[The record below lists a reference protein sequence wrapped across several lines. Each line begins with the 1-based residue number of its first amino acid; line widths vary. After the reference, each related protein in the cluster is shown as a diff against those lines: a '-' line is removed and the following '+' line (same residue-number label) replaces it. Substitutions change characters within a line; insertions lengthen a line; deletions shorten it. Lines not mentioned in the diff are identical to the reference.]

1 MAQTVSPRGFDIWA
15 LFDALDRQ
23 RTAEGLS
30 WAAVATRMWEES
42 YDLNAQRGDH
52 PISSSTIT
60 GMPRRGDTTG
70 QHALVMLRWLGQPP
84 ENFIAQPRPGT
95 TGVALPTADP
105 AHRLRWNLTALYNAL
120 NATRRERGA
129 TWALTA
135 TRLHCT
141 PSQLTGLRTAKYATS
156 MRLAM

>member
-1 MAQTVSPRGFDIWA
+1 
-15 LFDALDRQ
+15 
-23 RTAEGLS
+23 
-30 WAAVATRMWEES
+30 MWEES

-95 TGVALPTADP
+95 TGVALPAAGP

-120 NATRRERGA
+120 NATRRNMGA
-129 TWALTA
+129 HRYAAALHTEPA
-135 TRLHCT
+135 HRIAHGEVCDLDAPGHVNLPIAEQTFGRLH
-141 PSQLTGLRTAKYATS
+141 PPGRLVAQPHPRAAGAVSTS
-156 MRLAM
+156 